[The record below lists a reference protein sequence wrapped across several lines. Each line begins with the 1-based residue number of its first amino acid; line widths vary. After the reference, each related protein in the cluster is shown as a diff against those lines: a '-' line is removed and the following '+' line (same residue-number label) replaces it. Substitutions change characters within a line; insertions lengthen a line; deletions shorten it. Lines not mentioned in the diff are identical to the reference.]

1 MASTKP
7 LHPERSVERAAPGRA
22 APFTVAILGRPNV
35 GKSTLFNRLAGRRL
49 ALVDDTPGVTRDR
62 RGAEASL
69 GDLRFRV
76 IDTAGLEE
84 TEAGSLAERMR
95 VQTERALA
103 DADVALFLVD
113 AREGLTPLDRHFA
126 DWLRRSAKPV
136 LLVANKAEGAAGA
149 AGASE
154 AHALGLGTPLP
165 ISAEHNEGLAD
176 LYDAL
181 APYADAA
188 AAEAAPETRNRALQI
203 AVIGRPN
210 VGKSTLVNRL
220 VGADRMLTG
229 PEPGITRDAIAIEW
243 QWHGRAVRLIDTA
256 GLRRRPK
263 VEGKLEKLSV
273 ADTLRAIRFAEVVVL
288 VVDATQ
294 LLERQDLALAKLVA
308 EEGRALVLAVN
319 KWDLVEDKR
328 AALATL
334 RDKLEYSLPQLAGL
348 GSVTLSAITGA
359 GVARLLPAVLAAE
372 AAWNKHIPTSA
383 LNRLLAE
390 AQERHPPPL
399 VAGRRLRLRYMTQAN
414 TRPPTFALFASKPGE
429 LPESWRR
436 YLTNLLRQTFDLP
449 GVPIRVMLRK
459 GKNPYAEAGRG

>member
-1 MASTKP
+1 MTTVLSP
-7 LHPERSVERAAPGRA
+7 HPEQRAGDVRA

-62 RGAEASL
+62 REAEASL

-84 TEAGSLAERMR
+84 DETGSLAARMKA
-95 VQTERALA
+95 QTERALA
-103 DADVALFLVD
+103 EADVALFLID
-113 AREGLTPLDRHFA
+113 ARAGVTPLDRHFA
-126 DWLRRSAKPV
+126 DWLRRATKPV
-136 LLVANKAEGAAGA
+136 LLVANKAEGALGA

-165 ISAEHNEGLAD
+165 ISAEHGEGLAD

-181 APYADAA
+181 APYADRA
-188 AAEAAPETRNRALQI
+188 AAEAPPVTRAHALQI

-220 VGADRMLTG
+220 VGEDRMLTG

-243 QWHGRAVRLIDTA
+243 QWRGRAMRLIDTA

-334 RDKLEYSLPQLAGL
+334 RDKLEFSLPQLAGL
-348 GSVTLSAITGA
+348 GAVTLSAITGA

-372 AAWNKHIPTSA
+372 AAWNKRIPTNA

-390 AQERHPPPL
+390 AQQRHPPPL

-414 TRPPTFALFASKPGE
+414 VRPPTFALFASKPGE

-459 GKNPYAEAGRG
+459 GKNPYVEAE

>member
-1 MASTKP
+1 MATTLSP
-7 LHPERSVERAAPGRA
+7 HPEQSAEPAGDGRT
-22 APFTVAILGRPNV
+22 APFTVAIIGRPNV

-62 RGAEASL
+62 REAEASL

-76 IDTAGLEE
+76 IDTAGLDED
-84 TEAGSLAERMR
+84 EAGSLSARMR
-95 VQTERALA
+95 AQTERALA
-103 DADVALFLVD
+103 EADVALFLID
-113 AREGLTPLDRHFA
+113 ARDGVTPLDRHFA
-126 DWLRRSAKPV
+126 DWLRRAKKPV
-136 LLVANKAEGAAGA
+136 LLVANKAEGARGA
-149 AGASE
+149 AGANE
-154 AHALGLGTPLP
+154 AHALGLGTPIPL
-165 ISAEHNEGLAD
+165 SAEHGEGLAD
-176 LYDAL
+176 LYEAL
-181 APYADAA
+181 APHADRVTAA
-188 AAEAAPETRNRALQI
+188 VAPAPHERALQI

-220 VGADRMLTG
+220 VGEDRMLTG

-243 QWHGRAVRLIDTA
+243 QWRGRAVRLIDTA

-328 AALATL
+328 AALSTL
-334 RDKLEYSLPQLAGL
+334 RDKLEFSLPQLAGL
-348 GSVTLSAITGA
+348 GAVTLSAISGA
-359 GVARLLPAVLAAE
+359 GMARLLPAVLAAE
-372 AAWNKHIPTSA
+372 AAWNKRIPTNA

-414 TRPPTFALFASKPGE
+414 VRPPTFALFASKPGE

-459 GKNPYAEAGRG
+459 GKNPYVEAERG